1 MYLHLRA
8 LGRVTPMA
16 GSKLGWKILV
26 TASTVGASI
35 LVRKAIE
42 TAWEKGTG
50 RPPPR
55 NPESPETT
63 WAEAIA
69 WAMLSGVAVAGARL
83 LASRKAAQYW
93 KHSTGGLPPG
103 LEEAGA

>member
-1 MYLHLRA
+1 
-8 LGRVTPMA
+8 VA
-16 GSKLGWKILV
+16 GSKLAWKVLV
-26 TASTVGASI
+26 TASTVAAGIAM
-35 LVRKAIE
+35 RKAVE

-69 WAMLSGVAVAGARL
+69 WAMLSGVTVAMARL
-83 LASRKAAQYW
+83 LATRKAAAYW
-93 KHSTGGLPPG
+93 RRSTGSLPPG

>member
-1 MYLHLRA
+1 
-8 LGRVTPMA
+8 MA

-26 TASTVGASI
+26 TASTVGAGI

-42 TAWEKGTG
+42 TAWEKSTG
-50 RPPPR
+50 KPPPR

-69 WAMLSGVAVAGARL
+69 WAMLSAVAVAAARL
-83 LASRKAAQYW
+83 LATRQAAQYW
-93 KHSTGGLPPG
+93 RRSTGSLPPG